1 MNYELWIILYLC
13 TKILRYMKRFVFVLS
28 IITLFIACNKDD
40 DYQEIKADRTV
51 LVYISGE
58 CSLWDYVDSDLEEM
72 KTGSQTIGD
81 NNLVVYVDR
90 GNTEEIPW
98 LARIS
103 KGQLV
108 DSVSI
113 KDIVK
118 KMDLTPVKTSVTDDP
133 YSSEAQVMEGVL
145 RYAFNKYPSKNND
158 YGLVLWGH
166 GTGWL
171 IQDSIS
177 YNAMAR
183 KKAYGIDNGKN
194 GYSDIG
200 KWLNFP
206 SMAKLLS
213 KLPHLTFIFGDCCH
227 TMCLEIAYELRYVT
241 DYLIGTPA
249 EIPGVGAPYDTIV
262 PALFERTTF
271 WQSIIDRYY
280 EQKAGGYELPLSV
293 IKTSEI
299 ENLANAT
306 KTVLKTFGDKFQDN
320 ETYPDLSDLIH
331 YYYNYFGDKQIYY
344 DANDFIL
351 KYASTNEYN
360 TWKKALDQAVI
371 YKKMATR
378 WMTNLVPRYGT
389 WTTFYGDFEMTEE
402 KYGGVSMHIPQWK
415 FQNTYNKTIK
425 QMGWYYAAGY
435 SDIGW

>member
-1 MNYELWIILYLC
+1 
-13 TKILRYMKRFVFVLS
+13 MKKFVFALS
-28 IITLFIACNKDD
+28 ITLLFVACHKDD
-40 DYQEIKADRTV
+40 ESQKIKADRTV
-51 LVYISGE
+51 LIYISGE
-58 CSLWDYVDSDLEEM
+58 CTLWDYVNPDLNEM
-72 KTGSQTIGD
+72 LSGSETIGD
-81 NNLVVYVDR
+81 NNLLVYVDR
-90 GNTEEIPW
+90 SMTQEIPW
-98 LARIS
+98 LARID
-103 KGQLV
+103 KRQFV

-113 KDIVK
+113 ADIAQV
-118 KMDLTPVKTSVTDDP
+118 MNFTPAKTSVTDDP

-171 IQDSIS
+171 IKDSVS

-183 KKAYGIDNGKN
+183 QKAYGVDNGRN
-194 GYSDIG
+194 VNSDIG
-200 KWLNFP
+200 KWLNIP
-206 SMAKLLS
+206 SMAKVLS

-227 TMCLEIAYELRYVT
+227 MMCLENVYELRNVT
-241 DYLIGTPA
+241 DYIIGSPA
-249 EIPGVGAPYDTIV
+249 EIPGIGAPYYTVV
-262 PALFERTTF
+262 PALFEKTTF
-271 WQSIIDRYY
+271 WKSIVDRYY
-280 EQKAGGYELPLSV
+280 EQRADSYDEPLSV
-293 IKTSEI
+293 IKTSEM

-306 KTVLKTFGDKFQDN
+306 KTVLKTFGDKFKDN

-331 YYYNYFGDKQIYY
+331 YYYDYSGDKQIYY

-378 WMTNLVPRYGT
+378 WMTNVVPRYGS
-389 WTTFYGDFEMTEE
+389 WMTFYGDFEVTED
-402 KYGGVSMHIPQWK
+402 KYGGVSMFIPQWK
-415 FQNTYNKTIK
+415 FQYTHNETIK